1 MTEETIKHVQGIVA
15 AKGSDAWWQLETA
28 ELLPPSLAHLAPRL
42 RRGEDTMDVWF
53 DSGSSWAGVVEA
65 RPGLRCV
72 PSSLSSFFLSLRTP
86 PSAAPAPP
94 LALPAPLLLPSK
106 PKP

>member
-1 MTEETIKHVQGIVA
+1 MTEETIKHVQAIVA
-15 AKGSDAWWQLETA
+15 ARGSDAWWQLETA
-28 ELLPPSLAHLAPRL
+28 ELLPPSLAHLAPTL

-72 PSSLSSFFLSLRTP
+72 VFLSFCFAHERG
-86 PSAAPAPP
+86 SAAPCPH
-94 LALPAPLLLPSK
+94 PST
-106 PKP
+106 